1 VEHTVLETLVSCPL
15 CSGSPLSPALSV
27 LDHTVSKEVFHL
39 VDCPSCGA
47 RTTNPRPDQHS
58 ISAYYNSP
66 DYISHTNTAQSLQD
80 RLYQLARKNALRTK
94 HKLIHRIRPNGRLLD
109 IGCGTGEFL
118 GYMKSR
124 GYLTQGIE
132 VDLRARKQAIAN
144 HNLDVVPNLD
154 ALPAQ
159 EQFQVVTMWH
169 VLEHV
174 PDPKRTLKKIY
185 SLLADRGLLVIAVP
199 DRDSW
204 DAEHYGPD
212 WAAYDVPRHL
222 NHFRRADVH
231 KLLHEH
237 GFSMIR
243 TAPMWLDAPYIAMLS
258 QRYRGNGTL
267 TALIVGT
274 LLGLWSNALALLGSR
289 PTSSTLYIAEKQ
301 EP

>member
-1 VEHTVLETLVSCPL
+1 MEHTVLETLVSCPL

-132 VDLRARKQAIAN
+132 VDLRPQASDRQPQLGCRAQLGRSSRSGTVPGRYHVARS
-144 HNLDVVPNLD
+144 
-154 ALPAQ
+154 
-159 EQFQVVTMWH
+159 
-169 VLEHV
+169 
-174 PDPKRTLKKIY
+174 RTC
-185 SLLADRGLLVIAVP
+185 
-199 DRDSW
+199 
-204 DAEHYGPD
+204 
-212 WAAYDVPRHL
+212 
-222 NHFRRADVH
+222 
-231 KLLHEH
+231 
-237 GFSMIR
+237 
-243 TAPMWLDAPYIAMLS
+243 
-258 QRYRGNGTL
+258 
-267 TALIVGT
+267 
-274 LLGLWSNALALLGSR
+274 SR
-289 PTSSTLYIAEKQ
+289 PQAYS
-301 EP
+301 